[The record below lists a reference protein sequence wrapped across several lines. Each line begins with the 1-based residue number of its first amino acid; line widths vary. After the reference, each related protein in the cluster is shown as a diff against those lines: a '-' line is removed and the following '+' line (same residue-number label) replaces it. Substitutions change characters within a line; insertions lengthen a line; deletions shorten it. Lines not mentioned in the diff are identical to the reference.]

1 MSSLKVLGL
10 LFVCGTS
17 LSVLIG
23 YMKCSKIQWSISAM
37 EGIKWAILPSI
48 LFGLASWSTYVRDIF
63 SVPLKNWFT
72 LDEEYSHKV
81 GIAYLMVLGSWISTT
96 MILHTTESQ
105 ICVQDAAELKKF
117 EDDLEKELK
126 EKEAKNNGGAV
137 PTVKVAS

>member
-1 MSSLKVLGL
+1 MYSLRVVGL
-10 LFVCGTS
+10 LFICGTL

-23 YMKCSKIQWSISAM
+23 YMKCSKISWSISAM
-37 EGIKWAILPSI
+37 EGMKWAILPSL
-48 LFGLASWSTYVRDIF
+48 LFALANWSVYIRDIF
-63 SVPLKNWFT
+63 SVPLAGWFS
-72 LDEEYSHKV
+72 LEEEYSHKV

-105 ICVQDAAELKKF
+105 ICVPDAAELKKF
-117 EDDLEKELK
+117 EEDLEKELK